1 MRQKKQKIKAI
12 AFTFRP
18 FLADF
23 SNLKMRQKKQQKSKA
38 MAFTFRPF
46 LADFTI
52 LNISQKQKK
61 CKAIAFTKLQKV
73 RANSLNF
80 GLFYISEN

>member
-1 MRQKKQKIKAI
+1 
-12 AFTFRP
+12 
-18 FLADF
+18 
-23 SNLKMRQKKQQKSKA
+23 